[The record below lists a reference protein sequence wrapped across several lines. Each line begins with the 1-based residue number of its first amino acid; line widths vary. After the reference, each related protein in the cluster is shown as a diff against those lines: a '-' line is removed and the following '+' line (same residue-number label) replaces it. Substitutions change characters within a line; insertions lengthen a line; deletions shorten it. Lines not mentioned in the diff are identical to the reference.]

1 MYRLQNKQKRIC
13 LKKVSGKRGVLMI
26 NHIAIEKLKEHPKNE
41 YYFTDLDREKYEEIK
56 RSIQANGIRDPIKCT
71 TSYTVISGHQRLKI
85 AKDLGMK
92 TVPVQIV
99 DVDEWEAEYLLIAE
113 NVERRGQAESDPIK
127 KARIAK
133 FLKEYWNINHGG
145 SRRQNGDLKTLN
157 DVAKSIGENKRNTER
172 ILKLNDLI
180 PELQQLV
187 SEGKLGT
194 TAGEQLAYL
203 SPENQRTLL
212 KVLGEEIA
220 KTTVAQAKEYRQIP
234 EIPDNKNDLEEMI
247 QKLKHE
253 KEQALQMAETEKK
266 KREQLEQEY
275 KMLASQ
281 PPKVVEKVVEKIVDK
296 TDYKK
301 IEELTKRLEQMSGQI
316 EKVRVE
322 KQIIQNKLEQQQEK
336 TKEYERLK
344 KELEKKNQELLALS
358 QEQARMKDR
367 RLIYANASRLTQE
380 VGKWT
385 RQIRLMI
392 HERGNVNGDQE
403 VYNTLQAVI
412 KTLEETITEIKSWM
426 EVEIA
431 NENVS
436 DNETERGEVIDVEFA
451 IVD

>member
-1 MYRLQNKQKRIC
+1 MT
-13 LKKVSGKRGVLMI
+13 I
-26 NHIAIEKLKEHPKNE
+26 NYISIEKLKEHPKNN
-41 YYFTDLDREKYEEIK
+41 YYFTSLDGQKYQEIK
-56 RSIQANGIRDPIKCT
+56 HSIWVNGIRDPIKCT

-92 TVPVQIV
+92 TVPVQII

-133 FLKEYWNINHGG
+133 FLKEYWGVREGRPNKLG
-145 SRRQNGDLKTLN
+145 QNGTVSDI
-157 DVAKSIGENKRNTER
+157 AEAIGETERTTKR

-344 KELEKKNQELLALS
+344 KELEEKNQELLALS

-392 HERGNVNGDQE
+392 RQLLPLN
-403 VYNTLQAVI
+403 
-412 KTLEETITEIKSWM
+412 
-426 EVEIA
+426 
-431 NENVS
+431 
-436 DNETERGEVIDVEFA
+436 F
-451 IVD
+451 